1 MNHQGLVFSIALIWL
16 ALALSPLVGVPL
28 LLPSISQDFGTS
40 TSATSWVIL
49 AYSLGMAGAFM
60 PATHI
65 GDLIGYRRAA
75 LIGSYLGIG
84 FLILLTLAPN
94 FAFLIFLRFVQ
105 GIVHSLAIA
114 NFITLAVTSY
124 PQEKRGRAGGL
135 LGASLGIGMFFIP
148 IYFGF
153 LVDLLSWRWVFI
165 IEASVVFGITL
176 VATLL
181 LGRKDSAVKKKPTLR
196 EFDIPGALLLMAA
209 IAPLLISV
217 QFISDSSLVWP
228 WLLLI
233 ISIVLLFIFVIFEAR
248 LDYATL
254 PVRMFKQSRFAAT
267 ASCNV
272 AVELSYGMVIY
283 LMPIFFIQALGW
295 SAAFAGSVIF
305 MAAIARPPASVAT
318 GFLAD
323 RFGGFQV
330 AFYGALTMV
339 ISLVGLA
346 LLSPRGQVLW
356 VITFLML
363 FGVAHSLLR
372 TGLLKQMFASV
383 QQDQLGLAPG
393 VLGLGRHVGGAIGVA
408 IGAALY
414 VSTAGEHSSVGGV
427 GAAEGFRFALFTGAV
442 VLSGTF
448 IVGLIAFRRHGIKT

>member
-1 MNHQGLVFSIALIWL
+1 
-16 ALALSPLVGVPL
+16 
-28 LLPSISQDFGTS
+28 
-40 TSATSWVIL
+40 
-49 AYSLGMAGAFM
+49 
-60 PATHI
+60 
-65 GDLIGYRRAA
+65 
-75 LIGSYLGIG
+75 
-84 FLILLTLAPN
+84 
-94 FAFLIFLRFVQ
+94 
-105 GIVHSLAIA
+105 
-114 NFITLAVTSY
+114 
-124 PQEKRGRAGGL
+124 
-135 LGASLGIGMFFIP
+135 
-148 IYFGF
+148 
-153 LVDLLSWRWVFI
+153 
-165 IEASVVFGITL
+165 
-176 VATLL
+176 
-181 LGRKDSAVKKKPTLR
+181 
-196 EFDIPGALLLMAA
+196 
-209 IAPLLISV
+209 
-217 QFISDSSLVWP
+217 
-228 WLLLI
+228 
-233 ISIVLLFIFVIFEAR
+233 
-248 LDYATL
+248 
-254 PVRMFKQSRFAAT
+254 
-267 ASCNV
+267 
-272 AVELSYGMVIY
+272 
-283 LMPIFFIQALGW
+283 MPIFFIQALGW

-372 TGLLKQMFASV
+372 TGLLKQMFVSV
-383 QQDQLGLAPG
+383 EQDQLGLAPG